1 MRMPARIRTA
11 TIVLGIAAATG
22 VVLTARWFF
31 GRRLAPWERAAEDIG
46 DVGDPEGHDP
56 NAEEPAIGTG
66 TPDEHCVLLGADA
79 DDLDPHCVTD
89 PLSDP
94 RFAPVY
100 RGAAA
105 SAIPSSSSWPVKTKH
120 GGRLLVSYWTAGGHR
135 GYSGRAFAADREDVV
150 DGKIY
155 ERSHAGVDLFARA
168 GDVVVA
174 PEDAKVL
181 AILKFNAGTWAV
193 YLRAGGRVVN
203 LGEVEKLSWRKFGI
217 SPGVV
222 VVEGQPLA
230 RVGTQAEG
238 STMIHFETY
247 WVGSMTD
254 EEVVDAIRS
263 GAMSWPRDQAAPS
276 LLRDPSGYLVMAA
289 SREYRR
295 EMAAA
300 AE

>member
-1 MRMPARIRTA
+1 MSGRIRTA
-11 TIVLGIAAATG
+11 AVVLGIAAATG
-22 VVLTARWFF
+22 VALAA
-31 GRRLAPWERAAEDIG
+31 RRLFDSRLEPWERVAEELG
-46 DVGDPEGHDP
+46 NVGDPEGHDP

-66 TPDEHCVLLGADA
+66 LPDEHCVLLGADA
-79 DDLDPHCVTD
+79 DNVEPHCVTD
-89 PLSDP
+89 PLSDT

-105 SAIPSSSSWPVKTKH
+105 SAIPSSSIWPVKTKH

-150 DGKIY
+150 DGRVY

-174 PEDAKVL
+174 PENAKVL

-203 LGEVEKLSWRKFGI
+203 LGEVEKLSWRKFNI
-217 SPGVV
+217 SPGVA

-230 RVGTQAEG
+230 RVGIQAEG

-247 WVGSMTD
+247 WVGGMTD
-254 EEVVDAIRS
+254 EEVIEAIRS
-263 GAMSWPRDQAAPS
+263 GAMSWARDQPAPP

-289 SREYRR
+289 SRTYRR
-295 EMAAA
+295 EMSTG
-300 AE
+300 